1 MTNLHNAILYTCMV
15 LWYQLMVRRIN
26 FLLTFQLSVLPS
38 SPGEK
43 WTKCEETLLFI
54 SQGQKWNFPSV
65 LWTWNHWPFSTNPVE
80 DRAKCRMCMTFGSIH
95 CRIGGDQSMKCQIS
109 RSRDKM
115 GNFIP
120 RPSCVIAMHYWRYP
134 YERSNVGEDC
144 YTQTHLPCYNPEV
157 LVYVKLS
164 NHWVYLVGYSLDWN
178 KTIK

>member
-1 MTNLHNAILYTCMV
+1 MV

-26 FLLTFQLSVLPS
+26 FLLTFRLSVLPS

-43 WTKCEETLLFI
+43 WSKCEETLLFI

-80 DRAKCRMCMTFGSIH
+80 DRAKCRMCDIWLYPLQDWWRPVNEMSDFTFTGQDGKFHSL
-95 CRIGGDQSMKCQIS
+95 
-109 RSRDKM
+109 
-115 GNFIP
+115 P
-120 RPSCVIAMHYWRYP
+120 CVIAMHYWRYP

-164 NHWVYLVGYSLDWN
+164 NHWVYLVGYNLDWN